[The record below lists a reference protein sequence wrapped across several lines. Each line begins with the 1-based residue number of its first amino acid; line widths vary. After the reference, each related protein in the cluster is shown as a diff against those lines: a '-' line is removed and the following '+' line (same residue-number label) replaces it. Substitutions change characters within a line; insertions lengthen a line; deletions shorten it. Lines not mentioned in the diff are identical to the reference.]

1 MAIMRLR
8 SEGLIPF
15 DPPTPTTAKSDV
27 TLIFAFDSGYSL
39 PFKVLLFSLYQ
50 AGTMLSCPIRI
61 YSDDPSLR
69 NDPIVAAVADE
80 ITVLDDSVQLGIDY
94 LAQNCLKRENRS
106 HWNRGTFLKWRMFEP
121 QATDRVLFL
130 DVDMLCL
137 RPLEPMVEGACTAD
151 LAAGPQFNKWIRVEG
166 EAKQTRVEVEIGKTL
181 SEMVQGRYS
190 EGAFARLSR
199 GSRSRLN
206 SGVMLVGN
214 RLLTSN
220 FRTDLISQSKERRD
234 VNEQG
239 LISQYFFKSADYKL
253 RMIPAAYNFQESY
266 LAHVSQSTAAKLMGE
281 ICILHYAGRGKPWSA
296 SPHSVSRPSFLLWH
310 QFYYHANTSTKL
322 LRGKGGW
329 RRALEAL
336 YRRSAP
342 SWWLRQ
348 SRR

>member
-8 SEGLIPF
+8 SEGFIPF
-15 DPPTPTTAKSDV
+15 DPPTPTAAKSDV

-61 YSDDPSLR
+61 YSDDPSLWD
-69 NDPIVAAVADE
+69 DPIVAAVADE

-94 LAQNCLKRENRS
+94 LAQNCLRRQKRS

-121 QATDRVLFL
+121 QATSRALFL

-137 RPLEPMVEGACTAD
+137 RPLEPMVEGSCTAD
-151 LAAGPQFNKWIRVEG
+151 LAAVPQFNKWIRVEG
-166 EAKQTRVEVEIGKTL
+166 EGQRTRAEIGKTL

-190 EGAFARLSR
+190 EGAFARQSR

-214 RLLTSN
+214 RLLTSD
-220 FRTDLISQSKERRD
+220 FRMDLIAQSKDRSD

-239 LISQYFFKSADYKL
+239 LISQYFFKSADYKR
-253 RMIPAAYNFQESY
+253 RMIPAAYNFQEGY
-266 LAHVSQSTAAKLMGE
+266 LDYVGQSTAAKLME
-281 ICILHYAGRGKPWSA
+281 KICILHYAGGGKPWSA
-296 SPHSVSRPSFLLWH
+296 PPDSVSRPSLLLWYE
-310 QFYYHANTSTKL
+310 FYNHVKASTEL
-322 LRGKGGW
+322 LRGSGCGGNPVDW
-329 RRALEAL
+329 CHQDEG
-336 YRRSAP
+336 
-342 SWWLRQ
+342 
-348 SRR
+348 